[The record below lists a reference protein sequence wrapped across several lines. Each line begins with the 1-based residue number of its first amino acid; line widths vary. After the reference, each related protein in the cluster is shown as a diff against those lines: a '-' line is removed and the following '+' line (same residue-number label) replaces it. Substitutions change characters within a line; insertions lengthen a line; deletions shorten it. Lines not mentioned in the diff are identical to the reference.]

1 MIRDLFDFKWSE
13 LIKTNM
19 VKWDQSRRCT
29 YHKDHNHTIKQCRS
43 LHYLMERLIRAE
55 HLKQYVHTTDGQR
68 ETNQDLV
75 VQAFASSAVPRVVI
89 NYIHGGPI
97 DERYNSKWKR
107 QRLLRA
113 TFVREWVN
121 SVQHNFLEGSM
132 HLVDGTITFASQVLQ
147 PHEDALVLTLGI
159 SGFDVRR
166 VLVDPGSL
174 VDLLQMSAYKQMN
187 YSTFALRTQSDYCSG
202 LMEPRRLLRVTLCC
216 PSKLAQS
223 S

>member
-1 MIRDLFDFKWSE
+1 MVEK
-13 LIKTNM
+13 LIW
-19 VKWDQSRRCT
+19 VG
-29 YHKDHNHTIKQCRS
+29 
-43 LHYLMERLIRAE
+43 
-55 HLKQYVHTTDGQR
+55 HLKQYVRTIGRRRKTTQ
-68 ETNQDLV
+68 NLV
-75 VQAFASSAVPRVVI
+75 VQALAFSATPRVVI
-89 NYIHGGPI
+89 HYIHRGPI
-97 DERYNSKWKR
+97 DDIYNSKWKR
-107 QRLLRA
+107 QRLLHA
-113 TFVREWVN
+113 VSKRERV
-121 SVQHNFLEGSM
+121 SSIQHNFSKWGM
-132 HLVDGTITFASQVLQ
+132 RPVDDRVTFPLVNASRVLQ